1 MSVSA
6 GCNCHSAIVKGAGL
20 VDPGGGGGGGG
31 GGMFSSL
38 GIVHRVGF
46 C

>member
-20 VDPGGGGGGGG
+20 VDPGGGGGGDV
-31 GGMFSSL
+31 F
-38 GIVHRVGF
+38 IARYCV
-46 C
+46 